1 MLALKRPQDGLDSCT
16 VNVLPCRIHHD
27 GPTKVTKR
35 YWCPQIEKGTS
46 TPSSLNRLASRSSVL
61 IPQQTVPELPIFVV
75 GNCEAGCYSCQPDI
89 KVSCSTQI
97 SREFNIEGVSGVVA
111 KPTNQLVQTLK
122 DNSRPTYT
130 TVDDDIQ
137 IQDNDDE
144 PAEPVTVLEG
154 LSSFDEVVVWG
165 HDQVP
170 APDDA
175 FAKGFN
181 EWIEFAQAIHGRP
194 DKPTQQGLEDDTSQ
208 PNA

>member
-35 YWCPQIEKGTS
+35 YWCPQIEKDGTR
-46 TPSSLNRLASRSSVL
+46 TAYFRGRKLRGRVL
-61 IPQQTVPELPIFVV
+61 QLP
-75 GNCEAGCYSCQPDI
+75 AGYQ
-89 KVSCSTQI
+89 
-97 SREFNIEGVSGVVA
+97 GVVA